1 MQSEYDAL
9 YGAFRQAKEEQDKK
23 KFNYFMQGLES
34 GLISDLDT
42 AYQSGDMKQYQKYL
56 TNIKNQGIRVF
67 RNPDGKHK
75 LKFT

>member
-1 MQSEYDAL
+1 MRSEYDAL
-9 YGAFRQAKEEQDKK
+9 YGAFRQAEEEQNKK

-34 GLISDLDT
+34 GLISDLDK
-42 AYQSGDMKQYQKYL
+42 AYQSGDTEQYQKYL